1 MKDKDDKTLEFLYEE
16 SVSKK
21 TDYLVME
28 NIEDFDWD
36 YFWNRY
42 IFCEQ
47 VFYTLFESFEKV
59 KSSEKSDV
67 YEIVTTNGLKFL
79 GYINY
84 LTISDIDNRF
94 INTIVGNMSD
104 REVLNALQEK
114 IKETTQPILNVNFE
128 DEENQTKIT
137 GKVGNYTFSVL
148 SGIRQSIIDSL
159 YNRKAAPD
167 IMIVNINK
175 NEPKRLEIYQKFFK
189 RCFPKFK
196 NFYIDKNFSAD
207 YDLVYIY

>member
-28 NIEDFDWD
+28 NVEDFDWD

-84 LTISDIDNRF
+84 LTVSDIDNRF
-94 INTIVGNMSD
+94 INTIVGNMGD
-104 REVLNALQEK
+104 REILKALQDK

-128 DEENQTKIT
+128 DGNQETKLT

-148 SGIRQSIIDSL
+148 SGIRQSVIDSL
-159 YNRKAAPD
+159 YNRSASPD

-196 NFYIDKNFSAD
+196 NYYIDKNFGAE